1 MKQKRIKTNLQIY
14 LSSIH
19 RYKNFSDKEIERL
32 IRCTGKLDF
41 EEVQAFK
48 RVYKQGMNDLIEY
61 FSDDSKIEAYM

>member
-1 MKQKRIKTNLQIY
+1 M
-14 LSSIH
+14 
-19 RYKNFSDKEIERL
+19 